1 MCPAR
6 RPWRS
11 LGLLIAL
18 VLLAAALGAT
28 ASAQIATLGSP
39 SPEATKAP
47 ASPTPDG
54 QQSLLEWAACMRDN
68 GVEMDDPRFGL
79 DGELVG
85 GLGKDG
91 DGAKLDT
98 KDETYA
104 LASATCADV
113 LASFKEPLDAEQ
125 QAEQAEALLAWAAC
139 MREQGIEVP
148 DPDPDGS
155 FSSADWKL
163 DLKDADYAAAD
174 ETCRGLVGDVGK

>member
-28 ASAQIATLGSP
+28 ASAQVATLGSP
-39 SPEATKAP
+39 SPEATEAP
-47 ASPTPDG
+47 ASPTQDG
-54 QQSLLEWAACMRDN
+54 QQSLLE
-68 GVEMDDPRFGL
+68 
-79 DGELVG
+79 
-85 GLGKDG
+85 
-91 DGAKLDT
+91 
-98 KDETYA
+98 
-104 LASATCADV
+104 
-113 LASFKEPLDAEQ
+113 
-125 QAEQAEALLAWAAC
+125 WAAC